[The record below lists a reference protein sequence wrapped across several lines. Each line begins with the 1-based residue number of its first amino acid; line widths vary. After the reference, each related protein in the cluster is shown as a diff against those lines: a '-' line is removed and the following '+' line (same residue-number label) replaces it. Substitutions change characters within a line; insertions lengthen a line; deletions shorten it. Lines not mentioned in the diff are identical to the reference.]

1 MHVNDPQPG
10 AFLPTI
16 DDIVAAAP
24 DLHAVLI
31 AGPGAGK
38 SYQIGRRVD
47 SLRAQ
52 EVDNEDIVLLTL
64 TNATARTLR
73 NRFPAV
79 PVRTVHTYT
88 LTALAR
94 LGALAGRRVAD
105 RWEQKELVR
114 RDMQFLAAEG
124 GHNYRVDV
132 IDDFLTAYG
141 TGFRDEPSAEAL
153 LTEDEAIIRTV
164 WERVRE
170 FLLLHV
176 FDDFAPELD
185 QLLAEGRRLPEPP
198 RAVVVDEYQDLTA
211 IELRLIRTIATQ
223 GGAGVFACGD
233 DMQSIYGFRDAAT
246 NGLSAFAGHYGIDEP
261 SYLSVSRRCPKPVI
275 DLAEEVAARAPGR
288 ASLAPRPRM
297 TSLDDRDGELRVLT
311 FPSLVAEMRWVV
323 RDIARRKAA
332 TPEDKVAVIVPG
344 SMKVYVPA
352 LNEASEHCGVGLVF
366 GDSRTRLGIDDDRGF
381 RFAYA
386 VLRIAS
392 DREDQ
397 LAWRT
402 VLKVVPR
409 QSAIRV
415 SQLYNAASSPL
426 SVAMR
431 ARARVDTSLTSLY
444 QTINDAATA
453 VVAATSREEVIEVID
468 AAATTLSL
476 GAIPWTELIN
486 ALEQPMAAEEEAVVE
501 TTQGHIRELLT
512 AARRAV
518 GSVAADRDPGE
529 NEILVYT
536 VFQAKGQEWDH
547 VYLVGAYRRGFR
559 DQHDLGEGTRLLYVA
574 LTRSIK
580 SLTIS
585 KFNSTTHNAG
595 LLAATGTL
603 TPAFPTILV
612 EAIAAAGHH
621 IEDMGPQA

>member
-1 MHVNDPQPG
+1 V
-10 AFLPTI
+10 PTV
-16 DDIVAAAP
+16 DELVAAGP
-24 DLHAVLI
+24 EQHGELI

-38 SYQIGRRVD
+38 SFTIGRRVD

-52 EVDNEDIVLLTL
+52 GVENDDIVLLTL

-73 NRFPAV
+73 DRFPAV

-88 LTALAR
+88 LTALAQ
-94 LGALAGRRVAD
+94 LGALAGRSVAD

-124 GHNYRVDV
+124 GHNYRVDAV
-132 IDDFLTAYG
+132 DDFLTAYG
-141 TGFRDEPSAEAL
+141 TGFRDEPSAEPL
-153 LTEDEAIIRTV
+153 LTDDEAVLRAV

-170 FLLLHV
+170 FLVLHV
-176 FDDFAPELD
+176 FDDFASELD
-185 QLLAEGRRLPEPP
+185 QLLAEGRRLSNPP

-223 GGAGVFACGD
+223 GDAGVFACGD

-246 NGLSAFAGHYGIDEP
+246 NGLSGFPALYGIDEAA
-261 SYLSVSRRCPKPVI
+261 YLSVSRRCPKPVI
-275 DLAEEVAARAPGR
+275 DLAEEVAERAPGR
-288 ASLAPRPRM
+288 AALAPRPRM
-297 TSLDDRDGELRVLT
+297 TSLDDRDGELRVLA
-311 FPSLVAEMRWVV
+311 FPSLVAEMRWIV
-323 RDIARRKAA
+323 RDIARRKVE
-332 TPEDKVAVIVPG
+332 TPEDKIDVIVPG

-352 LNEASEHCGVGLVF
+352 LNAASEHCGLDLTF
-366 GDSRTRLGIDDDRGF
+366 GDSRKSLGIDGDHGF

-392 DREDQ
+392 DRDDQ

-402 VLKVVPR
+402 VLKVVPY
-409 QSAIRV
+409 QPAVRV
-415 SQLYNAASSPL
+415 SQLYNGGSTPL
-426 SVAMR
+426 TVAIR
-431 ARARVDTSLTSLY
+431 ARMQVDASLASLY
-444 QTINDAATA
+444 NAINDLGTAVSGATSRDEVTDAINGAATA
-453 VVAATSREEVIEVID
+453 LRV
-468 AAATTLSL
+468 
-476 GAIPWTELIN
+476 GAIPWDTL
-486 ALEQPMAAEEEAVVE
+486 LEVLEEPVGAEEEAVDE
-501 TTQGHIRELLT
+501 TTPEHARDLLA

-518 GSVAADRDPGE
+518 SSVAADREPAA

-559 DQHDLGEGTRLLYVA
+559 DQHAVGEGTRLLYVA
-574 LTRSIK
+574 LTRAIK

-595 LLAATGTL
+595 LLAATGTP

-612 EAIAAAGHH
+612 EAIAASGHR
-621 IEDMGPQA
+621 IEEMGPQA